1 MNYKTIHNNL
11 EEIISDLTFVDRLD
25 KDIKRKA
32 IDLAVKNTNSLFDMI
47 GDYTIVSTTKPFFDY
62 RWNIN
67 TDRIKMESYLILDNP
82 SVAGKFLTTTPLAEL
97 VSLANQKLS
106 EYDASFS
113 IDVAR
118 SIDSTQRPNLV
129 ICEILTNKDKLE
141 KFVEIYNE
149 RKSSN

>member
-25 KDIKRKA
+25 SDIKRKA

-67 TDRIKMESYLILDNP
+67 TDRIKMESYLILDSP
-82 SVAGKFLTTTPLAEL
+82 SMAGKFLTTSPLVEL

-113 IDVAR
+113 IDIAR